1 MQAEV
6 RIERYADQGRCVA
19 HIDGRVVFVRFA
31 LPGELVR
38 IELDEPHDRD
48 ERFWTGEVVEVLEAS
63 DDRVEPAW
71 TLAGPLAMGGGV
83 GGADLVHVS
92 LQGQL
97 TWKAVMV
104 SEQMKRLGHADV
116 AVPIS
121 RVDGDEKLGGLHWR
135 TRIEMIADE
144 NGKPSMR
151 RRGTHVRVPLTT
163 MPLATNALL
172 DVAAANKVWD
182 GGFEPGAQI
191 RLSVPEPRHA
201 AGESGSPGIG
211 DNYAVLV
218 DGELTSGSR
227 GLTERVTVAGREFA
241 YTVDANGFWQV
252 HRQAPVALAN
262 HVIDLVRG
270 EMDGA
275 VSAVLWDLY
284 SGSGLFTLPL
294 ATMVAERTRMFSVEG
309 GDVAVRSQQRN
320 LRALGLNDVDVRCGD
335 VSRTLAHVPAHLA
348 HPDVVVLDPPRAGA
362 HAKVCRQIAQTG
374 SRSIVYIA
382 CDCTSLARDTA
393 TLTELGYELA
403 DIRAYDIYPMTH
415 HVETV
420 ALFRRA

>member
-63 DDRVEPAW
+63 ADRVEPAW
-71 TLAGPLAMGGGV
+71 ALAGPLAMGGGV

-92 LQGQL
+92 LAGQL
-97 TWKAVMV
+97 TWKAVTV
-104 SEQMKRLGHADV
+104 SEQMKRLGHVDV
-116 AVPIS
+116 AVPVS
-121 RVDGDEKLGGLHWR
+121 RAVGDEELGGLHWR

-144 NGKPSMR
+144 NGMPSMR
-151 RRGTHVRVPLTT
+151 RRGTHVRVPLDT

-172 DVAAANKVWD
+172 DVASANGVWD
-182 GGFEPGAQI
+182 GGFEPGSQI
-191 RLSVPEPRHA
+191 RLSVPEPRHGEDG
-201 AGESGSPGIG
+201 AGVGG
-211 DNYAVLV
+211 NYAVLV
-218 DGELTSGSR
+218 DGELKAGSR
-227 GLTERVTVAGREFA
+227 RLTEQVTVAGREFT
-241 YTVDANGFWQV
+241 YGVDANGFWQV
-252 HRQAPVALAN
+252 HREAPVALAD

-294 ATMVAERTRMFSVEG
+294 ATLIAERTRVFSVEG
-309 GDVAVRSQQRN
+309 GDVAVKSQQRN
-320 LRALGLNDVDVRCGD
+320 LRALDLNDVDVRCGD

-362 HAKVCRQIAQTG
+362 HAKVCRQIAEAAP
-374 SRSIVYIA
+374 RAIVYIA

-393 TLTELGYELA
+393 TILDLGYELA
-403 DIRAYDIYPMTH
+403 DIHAYDIYPMTH

-420 ALFRRA
+420 ALFRRV

>member
-71 TLAGPLAMGGGV
+71 PLAGPLAMGGGV

-92 LQGQL
+92 LPGQL
-97 TWKAVMV
+97 TWKAVTV
-104 SEQMKRLGHADV
+104 SEQMKRLGHVDV
-116 AVPIS
+116 AVPVS
-121 RVDGDEKLGGLHWR
+121 RTDGDEELGGLHWR

-144 NGKPSMR
+144 DGKPSMR

-163 MPLATNALL
+163 MPLATNTLL
-172 DVAAANKVWD
+172 DVAAANKVWE

-201 AGESGSPGIG
+201 AGENASGIG
-211 DNYAVLV
+211 DDYAVLV

-227 GLTERVTVAGREFA
+227 RLTEHVTVAGREFT

-309 GDVAVRSQQRN
+309 GDVAVKSQQRN

-335 VSRTLAHVPAHLA
+335 VGRALAHVPAHLA

-362 HAKVCRQIAQTG
+362 HAKVCRQIVEA
-374 SRSIVYIA
+374 SPRSIIYIA

-393 TLTELGYELA
+393 TITGLGYELA
-403 DIRAYDIYPMTH
+403 DIHAYDIYPMTH

-420 ALFRRA
+420 ALFRRS

>member
-63 DDRVEPAW
+63 ADRVEPAW
-71 TLAGPLAMGGGV
+71 ALAGPLAMGGGV

-92 LQGQL
+92 LAGQL
-97 TWKAVMV
+97 TWKAVTV
-104 SEQMKRLGHADV
+104 SEQMKRLGHVDV
-116 AVPIS
+116 SVPVS
-121 RVDGDEKLGGLHWR
+121 RVAGDEELGGLHWR

-144 NGKPSMR
+144 NGMPSMR
-151 RRGTHVRVPLTT
+151 RRGTHVRVPLAT

-172 DVAAANKVWD
+172 DVAAANGVWD
-182 GGFEPGAQI
+182 GGFEPGSQI
-191 RLSVPEPRHA
+191 RLSVPEPRHGEDG
-201 AGESGSPGIG
+201 AGVGG
-211 DNYAVLV
+211 NYAVLV
-218 DGELTSGSR
+218 DGELKAGSR
-227 GLTERVTVAGREFA
+227 RLTEQVTVAGREFT
-241 YTVDANGFWQV
+241 YGVDANGFWQV
-252 HRQAPVALAN
+252 HREAPVALAD

-284 SGSGLFTLPL
+284 SGSGLFTFPL
-294 ATMVAERTRMFSVEG
+294 ATLIAERTRVFSVEG
-309 GDVAVRSQQRN
+309 GDVAVKSQQRN
-320 LRALGLNDVDVRCGD
+320 LRALDLNDVDVCCGD

-362 HAKVCRQIAQTG
+362 HAKVCRQIAEAAPHA
-374 SRSIVYIA
+374 IVYIA

-393 TLTELGYELA
+393 TILDLGYELA
-403 DIRAYDIYPMTH
+403 DIHAYDIYPMTH

-420 ALFRRA
+420 ALFRRV